1 MALVAARALCI
12 ESLSV
17 RCLDSVDQAGS
28 AAIEADENLIRTAQQ
43 DWRKPAP
50 MAADHAELVQ
60 RLGDSAMVRIVG
72 ASGAPPASLLLL
84 VRGGAGWRIRDIA
97 PG

>member
-1 MALVAARALCI
+1 M
-12 ESLSV
+12 

-43 DWRKPAP
+43 DRRKPVP
-50 MAADHAELVQ
+50 LAADHAELVQ

-72 ASGAPPASLLLL
+72 ADGAPPASLLL
-84 VRGGAGWRIRDIA
+84 VRGSAGWRIRDIA